1 MRWLGRRLTTVRQD
15 SDEGSVLV
23 LALVFLMVFGS
34 WIGIVLQF
42 AATGQ
47 RITGSVR
54 AEATSTYAGGGA
66 LDGAINAAR
75 STLTVGTQAAGTAT
89 CFTLPAGSLDNA
101 TAVTVTCDPRAGS
114 GAPFGGGSAS
124 QPDGSVLA
132 LSADATEGVS
142 VAAAAVLP
150 TLGDV
155 LANKRI
161 TVPAGATLT
170 SSGSVRGL
178 TCSTAGTVTPACTVA
193 AAGTATDP
201 AWPAPSTAATPIRA
215 TLPAC
220 GTAVSLS
227 PGIYRSAAALQTVL
241 NCASAVVWF
250 QPGTYFF
257 DFRDAGT
264 HELTVGTGDVVV
276 GGAASGWTPGTTAS
290 TAVPYPTAAAPTTSA
305 CDVTAAGVDM
315 VFGGDSRVN
324 VTGGRMQ
331 LCALVTGVS
340 NQHIVVRGLASA
352 ASVPSTTT
360 AVAAT
365 SADSNAAGAWGWD
378 TPTLGAVV
386 DGTVAHVR
394 IPNTAKGPS
403 KLTLAGL
410 GAAIVPADAT
420 AVTVTVTVTETVAGT
435 GNTTLTLVPGA
446 GVTPP
451 TQTLEDCPGSGSP
464 TCSAG
469 AFVPGTTDIAAF
481 AGLTAAQVNG
491 MSFDVTVNNPNNSPV
506 DAWIDGITVAV
517 AFSVPVLA
525 VSGTAVAQPYVTGS
539 ATTTAM
545 LKASGATT
553 VLALHGT
560 VYAPASVVDL
570 GITSVAWTVADRGV
584 VVRHLASSMTAA
596 AGYAGAM
603 ISVPALG
610 QTKRRVVLTATD
622 SGGVTLARADVT
634 FANAG
639 GTVNGTFPTVNEW
652 TVG

>member
-1 MRWLGRRLTTVRQD
+1 VKRLRRRLTSVRQAG
-15 SDEGSVLV
+15 DEGSVLV

-34 WIGIVLQF
+34 WLGIVLQF
-42 AATGQ
+42 AAAGQ
-47 RITGSVR
+47 RTTVSVR

-75 STLTVGTQAAGTAT
+75 SSLSVGTQAVGSTT

-114 GAPFGGGSAS
+114 GAPLGGGSAS

-132 LSADATEGVS
+132 LSTDATEGVS
-142 VAAAAVLP
+142 VAAASVLP

-155 LANKRI
+155 LANKRV

-170 SSGSVRGL
+170 SSGSVGGL

-201 AWPAPSTAATPIRA
+201 AWAAPSTASTPIRA

-220 GTAVSLS
+220 ATTVSLS

-264 HELTVGTGDVVV
+264 HELTVGAGDVVV

-290 TAVPYPTAAAPTTSA
+290 TAVPYPTAAAPATSA
-305 CDVTAAGVDM
+305 CDVSAAGVDM

-331 LCALVTGVS
+331 LCALVTGAA

-352 ASVPSTTT
+352 SSVASTTT
-360 AVAAT
+360 AAAAS
-365 SADSNAAGAWGWD
+365 SASSNAAGAWAWD

-386 DGTVAHVR
+386 DGTIAHVR
-394 IPNTAKGPS
+394 IPNTNKGPS

-420 AVTVTVTVTETVAGT
+420 AVSVTVTVTETVAGT
-435 GNTTLTLVPGA
+435 GNTTLTLIPGA
-446 GVTPP
+446 GATPP
-451 TQTLEDCPGSGSP
+451 TRTLADCPGSAN
-464 TCSAG
+464 CSAG
-469 AFVPGTTDIAAF
+469 AFVPGNTDTVSF
-481 AGLTAAQVNG
+481 AGLTAGQVNG
-491 MSFDVTVNNPNNSPV
+491 MSFDVTVNNPNSSPV

-517 AFSVPVLA
+517 AFSVPVPA
-525 VSGTAVAQPYVTGS
+525 VSGTAVAQPYVSGS
-539 ATTTAM
+539 AATTPL
-545 LKASGATT
+545 LKVSGATT
-553 VLALHGT
+553 VVALHGT
-560 VYAPASVVDL
+560 VYAPASAVDL
-570 GITSVAWTVADRGV
+570 GVTSVAWTVADRGV

-622 SGGVTLARADVT
+622 SGGATLARADVT

-639 GTVNGTFPTVNEW
+639 GTVNGTVPTVNEW

>member
-1 MRWLGRRLTTVRQD
+1 VTWLGRRLTSVRQD
-15 SDEGSVLV
+15 GGEEGSVLV

-42 AATGQ
+42 AAAGQ
-47 RITGSVR
+47 RTTVSVR

-66 LDGAINAAR
+66 LEGAINATR
-75 STLTVGTQAAGTAT
+75 STPNVGTQASGAAT
-89 CFTLPAGSLDNA
+89 CFTLPAGALDNP

-114 GAPFGGGSAS
+114 GSPIGGGSAS

-132 LSADATEGVS
+132 LSTDTTEGVS
-142 VAAAAVLP
+142 VVAASALP
-150 TLGDV
+150 TQGDV

-161 TVPAGATLT
+161 TVPVGATLT
-170 SSGSVRGL
+170 STGSVRGL
-178 TCSTAGTVTPACTVA
+178 TCSTAGTVNPACTVA

-201 AWPAPSTAATPIRA
+201 AWPDPSTAATTVVA

-220 GTAVSLS
+220 GTVVSLS

-241 NCASAVVWF
+241 NCASATVWF
-250 QPGTYFF
+250 RPGTYFF

-276 GGAASGWTPGTTAS
+276 GGAANGWTPGTTAAS
-290 TAVPYPTAAAPTTSA
+290 AVPFPTPAAPTTSA

-331 LCALVTGVS
+331 LCALVTGSS

-352 ASVPSTTT
+352 ASVAATTT
-360 AVAAT
+360 AAAT
-365 SADSNAAGAWGWD
+365 TSASSNAAGAWAWD

-386 DGTVAHVR
+386 DGALAHVR
-394 IPNTAKGPS
+394 VPNTAKGPS

-420 AVTVTVTVTETVAGT
+420 AVTVTVVVTETVAGT
-435 GNTTLTLVPGA
+435 GNTTLTLKPGA
-446 GVTPP
+446 GATPP
-451 TQTLEDCPGSGSP
+451 TQTMQDCPGSP
-464 TCSAG
+464 TCGAA
-469 AFVPGTTDIAAF
+469 AFVPGNTDTVTF
-481 AGLTAAQVNG
+481 PGLTAGQVNG
-491 MSFDVTVNNPNNSPV
+491 MSLDVTVNNPNNSPV

-517 AFSVPVLA
+517 AFSVPVPA
-525 VSGTAVAQPYVTGS
+525 VSGTAVAQPYVSGAP
-539 ATTTAM
+539 ATTPL
-545 LKASGATT
+545 LKASGGST

-560 VYAPASVVDL
+560 VYAPASVLDL
-570 GITSVAWTVADRGV
+570 GLTSVAWVVADRGV
-584 VVRHLASSMTAA
+584 VVRHLLSSMTAA
-596 AGYAGAM
+596 AGYAGPL
-603 ISVPALG
+603 ISVPLLG
-610 QTKRRVVLTATD
+610 QAKRMVVLTATD
-622 SGGVTLARADVT
+622 AAGVTLARADVT
-634 FANAG
+634 FANAA
-639 GTVNGTFPTVNEW
+639 GTLNGTIPTLNEW

>member
-1 MRWLGRRLTTVRQD
+1 MRWLGRRLTSVRQD
-15 SDEGSVLV
+15 GEEGSVLV

-42 AATGQ
+42 AAAGQ
-47 RITGSVR
+47 RTTVSIR

-66 LDGAINAAR
+66 LEGAINAAR
-75 STLTVGTQAAGTAT
+75 STLSVGTQATGPTT
-89 CFTLPAGSLDNA
+89 CFTLPVGELDNP

-114 GAPFGGGSAS
+114 GSPFGGGSAS

-132 LSADATEGVS
+132 LSTDATEGVS

-150 TLGDV
+150 TQGDV

-201 AWPAPSTAATPIRA
+201 AWPGPTTAATTVVA

-220 GTAVSLS
+220 GTVVSLS

-264 HELTVGTGDVVV
+264 HEITVGTGDVVV

-290 TAVPYPTAAAPTTSA
+290 TAVPFPTAAAPTTSA

-315 VFGGDSRVN
+315 VFGADSRVN

-331 LCALVTGVS
+331 LCALVTGAS
-340 NQHIVVRGLASA
+340 NQHVVVRGLASA
-352 ASVPSTTT
+352 ASVAATTT
-360 AVAAT
+360 ATAAT
-365 SADSNAAGAWGWD
+365 SASSNAAGAWAWD

-386 DGTVAHVR
+386 DGTTAHVR
-394 IPNTAKGPS
+394 IPNTTKGPS

-410 GAAIVPADAT
+410 GAAIVPTDAI
-420 AVTVTVTVTETVAGT
+420 AVSVTVTVTETVTGT
-435 GNTTLTLVPGA
+435 GNTTLTLKPGA

-451 TQTLEDCPGSGSP
+451 TQTLEDCPGSP
-464 TCSAG
+464 TCSG
-469 AFVPGTTDIAAF
+469 SAFVPGNTDTATF
-481 AGLTAAQVNG
+481 TGLTPGQVNG

-517 AFSVPVLA
+517 AFTVPVPA
-525 VSGTAVAQPYVTGS
+525 VSGTAVAQPYVSGS
-539 ATTTAM
+539 ASTTPL

-553 VLALHGT
+553 VVALHGT

-570 GITSVAWTVADRGV
+570 GLTSVAWTVADRGV
-584 VVRHLASSMTAA
+584 VVRHLLSSMTTA
-596 AGYAGAM
+596 AGYAGPL

-610 QTKRRVVLTATD
+610 QNKRRVVLTATD
-622 SGGVTLARADVT
+622 AGGATLARADVT
-634 FANAG
+634 FANAAG
-639 GTVNGTFPTVNEW
+639 TLNGTVPTLIEW

>member
-1 MRWLGRRLTTVRQD
+1 
-15 SDEGSVLV
+15 
-23 LALVFLMVFGS
+23 
-34 WIGIVLQF
+34 
-42 AATGQ
+42 
-47 RITGSVR
+47 
-54 AEATSTYAGGGA
+54 
-66 LDGAINAAR
+66 
-75 STLTVGTQAAGTAT
+75 
-89 CFTLPAGSLDNA
+89 
-101 TAVTVTCDPRAGS
+101 
-114 GAPFGGGSAS
+114 
-124 QPDGSVLA
+124 
-132 LSADATEGVS
+132 
-142 VAAAAVLP
+142 
-150 TLGDV
+150 
-155 LANKRI
+155 
-161 TVPAGATLT
+161 
-170 SSGSVRGL
+170 
-178 TCSTAGTVTPACTVA
+178 
-193 AAGTATDP
+193 
-201 AWPAPSTAATPIRA
+201 
-215 TLPAC
+215 
-220 GTAVSLS
+220 
-227 PGIYRSAAALQTVL
+227 
-241 NCASAVVWF
+241 
-250 QPGTYFF
+250 
-257 DFRDAGT
+257 
-264 HELTVGTGDVVV
+264 
-276 GGAASGWTPGTTAS
+276 
-290 TAVPYPTAAAPTTSA
+290 
-305 CDVTAAGVDM
+305 
-315 VFGGDSRVN
+315 
-324 VTGGRMQ
+324 
-331 LCALVTGVS
+331 
-340 NQHIVVRGLASA
+340 
-352 ASVPSTTT
+352 
-360 AVAAT
+360 
-365 SADSNAAGAWGWD
+365 
-378 TPTLGAVV
+378 V

-570 GITSVAWTVADRGV
+570 GLTSVAWTVADRGV
-584 VVRHLASSMTAA
+584 VVRHLVSSMTAA
-596 AGYAGAM
+596 AGYGGAM
-603 ISVPALG
+603 VSVPALG
-610 QTKRRVVLTATD
+610 LAKRRVVLTATD